1 VSPLESIDLP
11 ASLHIAGAPRQQL
24 AKYLHR
30 LPMSLC
36 SSSFGELNAPDE
48 DFSGKLNISR
58 EFGSF
63 EDLDAQAPV
72 VPGRGTPEI
81 DISAQEAIEQ
91 EPELDK
97 LYGTIESQSPFSY
110 DGTFSPEVR
119 LLVLSPRTSLQG
131 ELNGR
136 LETIRLSDAPSYIA
150 VSYEWEGPQNRDG
163 CVLNLHIQDHTIPL
177 KPNLAHALIFFQKN
191 LTEVTYL
198 WIDAICINQA
208 NVEERGQQ
216 VQIMNEIYQQA
227 HAVWVW
233 LGPASHDSDLAM
245 NVMDKVS
252 MFPED
257 MKGEHSRPIK
267 WVNRLLYDS
276 SYAAHR
282 LALCHLFRRS
292 YWKRLWVVQELV
304 LGACTDSPMLCCGDR
319 KSNLGHII
327 KLAKGIRTVIQSGQ
341 ISGKKKGTMLQKLE
355 RAVKVIIDLADHID
369 EYSDKAQDAGEVDL
383 LSLLTRYT
391 GNQCSDPRDKVYAL
405 LGIAFSQD
413 DSLPVDYSVD
423 LREVCKRTALYIID
437 TSQRLD
443 LLSLCSL
450 QEGEVEKDISEHIES
465 PTTPEEP
472 GAAVGIHVSPSE
484 YERRKQKRRDRRSR
498 RRRCFPL
505 NLVVYFLTLCR
516 ANTIRRILPAS

>member
-1 VSPLESIDLP
+1 VSGLESIDLSAP
-11 ASLHIAGAPRQQL
+11 LHIAGAPRLPL
-24 AKYLHR
+24 AQYLHPV
-30 LPMSLC
+30 PMSLC
-36 SSSFGELNAPDE
+36 SSSFEELNAPDE
-48 DFSGKLNISR
+48 DFSGKLDTSR
-58 EFGSF
+58 EFGSS
-63 EDLDAQAPV
+63 ENLDAQASI
-72 VPGRGTPEI
+72 VPGPSAAELDTP
-81 DISAQEAIEQ
+81 AQEVIDQ
-91 EPELDK
+91 EPELDRF
-97 LYGTIESQSPFSY
+97 YAPIESQARSSY
-110 DGTFSPEVR
+110 GGSFSPEIR
-119 LLVLSPRTSLQG
+119 LLMLSPKPGLQG

-136 LETIRLSDAPSYIA
+136 LKTTRLSDAPSYIA
-150 VSYEWEGPQNRDG
+150 VSYEWEGPQTRAG
-163 CVLNLHIQDHTIPL
+163 CELNLQIQDHIIPL
-177 KPNLAHALIFFQKN
+177 KPNLAHALTCFQKN
-191 LTEVTYL
+191 LTELKYL

-208 NVEERGQQ
+208 NVDERGQQ

-233 LGPASHDSDLAM
+233 LGPASHDSNLAM
-245 NVMDKVS
+245 NVMDEVS

-267 WVNRLLYDS
+267 WVNRVLYDS
-276 SYAAHR
+276 SYTAHR
-282 LALCHLFRRS
+282 LALCHFFRRS

-304 LGACTDSPMLCCGDR
+304 LGACTDAPMLCCGER
-319 KSNLGHII
+319 KSSLGHII

-391 GNQCSDPRDKVYAL
+391 GNQCTDARDKVYAL
-405 LGIAFSQD
+405 LGIAPSQD

-450 QEGEVEKDISEHIES
+450 QEDKVEKNISEHFES

-472 GAAVGIHVSPSE
+472 GAAVGIHAAPSE
-484 YERRKQKRRDRRSR
+484 DERRKQERRDRRSR
-498 RRRCFPL
+498 RRR
-505 NLVVYFLTLCR
+505 
-516 ANTIRRILPAS
+516 